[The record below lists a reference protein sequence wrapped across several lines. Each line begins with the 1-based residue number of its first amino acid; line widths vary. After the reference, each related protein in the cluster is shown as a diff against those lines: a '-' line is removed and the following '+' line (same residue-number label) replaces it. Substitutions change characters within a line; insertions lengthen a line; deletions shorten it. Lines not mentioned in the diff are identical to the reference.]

1 MKEYIAENDRIGFVQ
16 FTHADDRDM
25 LTCWQNHDTQK
36 GYNYAFA
43 GTLEDLSSIDITV
56 FPFWVVAVDKTSG
69 KKIGALRL
77 SSGKNQDLAI
87 WIYPNYRGMGYGTES
102 FSLAVEYIFRNM
114 SLRKICAGCYCDNK
128 VSLRMLEKVGFVR
141 YPAGDQQEEN
151 CFTGEITTQLSFV
164 KTNALETKD

>member
-16 FTHADDRDM
+16 YTHADDRDM

-43 GTLEDLSSIDITV
+43 GTLEDLSSIDITA

-77 SSGKNQDLAI
+77 SSGKKPRPRYLDLSQLPRDGL
-87 WIYPNYRGMGYGTES
+87 WYGI
-102 FSLAVEYIFRNM
+102 IF
-114 SLRKICAGCYCDNK
+114 AG
-128 VSLRMLEKVGFVR
+128 S
-141 YPAGDQQEEN
+141 
-151 CFTGEITTQLSFV
+151 
-164 KTNALETKD
+164 